1 MTVARGHKIL
11 AMPGPT
17 NVPSQVIQAMN
28 RPAIDIYAG
37 EAIETTTSCLKDL
50 KSIFRTNGETFIY
63 IANGH
68 GIWEAALTN
77 LFSAGDTVLV
87 PICGHFPLTWS
98 LFAERLGIKV
108 KFIEEN
114 NERAANDPDLIR
126 KILTDD
132 KDHNIKAIL
141 QVHIDTASGVVND
154 LQAIRQA
161 IDDADHPA
169 LLVVDAIAS
178 LGIAPLEMDS
188 WGVDVT
194 LSASQKGLM
203 MTPGLGFIA
212 ANNKAIE
219 ISKSAKLKTGY
230 WDWNDRIE
238 GPHYKKYCGTAP
250 IHLMMGLRKSLDL
263 MLEETMEGIWT
274 RHEHLAAA
282 TRRSIEVW
290 SSCGELSFNVLADDH
305 RSNAVTTV
313 LFEDG
318 PNSNALANYCRNNF
332 SIILGTG
339 IGRFEGRAIRVAHMG
354 DINESIVLATLGVI
368 ETSLIALSIPHGS
381 GGIQAAINYFANHK
395 KT

>member
-1 MTVARGHKIL
+1 MPELPEVEIVKQSLDKNIKFKKIKKVIVRNRNLRSKIPKNFETLLKNKNVEKISRFSKYIILHLSDGIFCIIHLGMSGTIHLVKQYKKNKLTPIINASGFMTKIG
-11 AMPGPT
+11 A
-17 NVPSQVIQAMN
+17 
-28 RPAIDIYAG
+28 
-37 EAIETTTSCLKDL
+37 
-50 KSIFRTNGETFIY
+50 SI
-63 IANGH
+63 
-68 GIWEAALTN
+68 
-77 LFSAGDTVLV
+77 V
-87 PICGHFPLTWS
+87 
-98 LFAERLGIKV
+98 
-108 KFIEEN
+108 
-114 NERAANDPDLIR
+114 
-126 KILTDD
+126 

-290 SSCGELSFNVLADDH
+290 SSCGELSFNLDQLILM
-305 RSNAVTTV
+305 TV
-313 LFEDG
+313 
-318 PNSNALANYCRNNF
+318 
-332 SIILGTG
+332 
-339 IGRFEGRAIRVAHMG
+339 
-354 DINESIVLATLGVI
+354 
-368 ETSLIALSIPHGS
+368 SLLSG
-381 GGIQAAINYFANHK
+381 
-395 KT
+395 